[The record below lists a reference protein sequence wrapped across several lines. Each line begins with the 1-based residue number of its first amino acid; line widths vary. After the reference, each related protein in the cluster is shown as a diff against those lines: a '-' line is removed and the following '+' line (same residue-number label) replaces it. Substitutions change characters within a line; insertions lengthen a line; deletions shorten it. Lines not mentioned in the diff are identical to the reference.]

1 MFANKTMAEELN
13 RSQEELQ
20 GQPIW
25 NVLFDDGADIE
36 EAKSSLK
43 GEGRYHGEVILVGSK
58 GEPAT
63 HEVTIASVLQ
73 SSTSD
78 LAYVGISR
86 DVTERKKTE
95 SQLEDYRKN
104 LERLVAERTEA
115 LQKEIAE
122 NKAIQVHLAD
132 SLQEK
137 ELLLKE
143 VHHRVK
149 NNMQVISS
157 LLSIQAEGVED
168 ALYASLLNESQ
179 QRIKSMALIHE
190 TLYQSKDLLKIDF
203 HEYISTLTTSLSRS
217 YSVPGVPVHV
227 AVNVE
232 DVALDLETA
241 VPCGLI
247 INELVSNSLKHA
259 FHDQDEMGIISI
271 DFVSSG
277 CLYELKISDN
287 GCGLPAGFDINKNVS
302 MGMEIVSIL
311 TSQLEGRLDVCSED
325 GAMFHLSF
333 PRRAHV

>member
-1 MFANKTMAEELN
+1 M
-13 RSQEELQ
+13 
-20 GQPIW
+20 
-25 NVLFDDGADIE
+25 
-36 EAKSSLK
+36 
-43 GEGRYHGEVILVGSK
+43 
-58 GEPAT
+58 
-63 HEVTIASVLQ
+63 
-73 SSTSD
+73 
-78 LAYVGISR
+78 
-86 DVTERKKTE
+86 TERKKTE
-95 SQLEDYRKN
+95 AQLENYRKN
-104 LERLVAERTEA
+104 LERLVAERTQA

-122 NKAIQVHLAD
+122 NKAIQIDLAD

-157 LLSIQAEGVED
+157 LLSIQAESVED
-168 ALYASLLNESQ
+168 DLYVTLLNESQ

-259 FHDQDEMGIISI
+259 FHDHDEMGVINI
-271 DFVSSG
+271 DFDANG
-277 CLYELKISDN
+277 CLYELKIADN
-287 GCGLPAGFDINKNVS
+287 GCGLPEGFDISKNVS
-302 MGMEIVSIL
+302 MGLEIVSIL
-311 TSQLEGRLDVCSED
+311 TSQLEGRLEFANEN
-325 GAMFHLSF
+325 GAMFQLSF
-333 PRRAHV
+333 PRSASV